1 MSKKIIAFVLA
12 LFTIFAL
19 VCIPAKVSF
28 AMDDDE
34 RSGLQADT
42 LTINVGYLG
51 GPYYQK
57 KVFTVDELSSL
68 GLVSAVYSY
77 IDNMPAVCLDYAK
90 GVPISTIMK
99 AAGIDI
105 NSIQR
110 FYFYTNDNKGGYFTD
125 FTKKS
130 LLDTTRY
137 YYPNLVYRYYEQDYD
152 SDEYDEQA
160 AKGAIPVQSMMAIS
174 DNWVRHLP
182 GPDDFGVI
190 DYSVQRTF
198 TRFRLMYGQV
208 DTFTRTAS
216 KSAKWVHSINVML
229 GGGPMITTD
238 VSVLEK
244 EVGSEYHVTAIV
256 SAADDLIAEHI
267 KQALEWSTND
277 SSVATV
283 DKKGNVTIT
292 GEGEAVITVSYNGK
306 VLANVKVKGG
316 KGESDEP
323 SDDDNDS
330 NEPAD
335 GDKNIAGPKPP
346 FGGKGT
352 GLPIASLK
360 GNKSGAAKKPAKKVT
375 PLKSGEKLNI
385 AASTNTVFALRLG
398 NANQADSLLSMLTG
412 SKENSGDQ
420 GTVQNWRKTEMAD
433 TATPLGWID
442 DDISMRTVLFGAL
455 TLLLIS
461 IIGRITEFYLQV

>member
-1 MSKKIIAFVLA
+1 MSKKTIAFLLS
-12 LFTIFAL
+12 LFIVFVL
-19 VCIPAKVSF
+19 VCMPPKVSF

-42 LTINVGYLG
+42 LTINVGYYG

-57 KVFTVDELSSL
+57 KVFTVDELASL

-90 GVPISTIMK
+90 GVPISTIMN
-99 AAGIDI
+99 AVGIDI

-125 FTKKS
+125 FTKNS

-137 YYPNLVYRYYEQDYD
+137 YYPNLVFRYYEPDYD
-152 SDEYDEQA
+152 PEEYDEQA

-182 GPDDFGVI
+182 GPDDFGEI

-208 DTFTRTAS
+208 DTYTRTAS
-216 KSAKWVHSINVML
+216 KSAKWVHSINIML
-229 GGGPMITTD
+229 GGGPTITTD

-244 EVGSEYHVTAIV
+244 EVGSKYRVTATV
-256 SAADDLIAEHI
+256 SAADDLIAENI
-267 KQALEWSTND
+267 KQALVWSTSD

-283 DKKGNVTIT
+283 DNKGNVTIT
-292 GEGEAVITVSYNGK
+292 GEGNVNITVSYQGK
-306 VLANVKVKGG
+306 VLVSVQVKGI
-316 KGESDEP
+316 KEDSDKP
-323 SDDDNDS
+323 SDDQS
-330 NEPAD
+330 AD
-335 GDKNIAGPKPP
+335 DDKNIAGPKPP

-360 GNKSGAAKKPAKKVT
+360 GNKAGAANKPAKKIT
-375 PLKSGEKLNI
+375 PLKSGEKIDLG
-385 AASTNTVFALRLG
+385 ASANTVFALRLG
-398 NANQADSLLSMLTG
+398 NANQADGLLSMLKG
-412 SKENSGDQ
+412 GEEDSGDQ
-420 GTVQNWRKTEMAD
+420 GTVQNWRETEMAD
-433 TATPLGWID
+433 SATPLGWID

>member
-1 MSKKIIAFVLA
+1 MSKKITAFVLA

-105 NSIQR
+105 NSVQR

-152 SDEYDEQA
+152 PDEYDEQA
-160 AKGAIPVQSMMAIS
+160 AKGAIPVQSMMAIY
-174 DNWVRHLP
+174 
-182 GPDDFGVI
+182 F
-190 DYSVQRTF
+190 
-198 TRFRLMYGQV
+198 
-208 DTFTRTAS
+208 
-216 KSAKWVHSINVML
+216 
-229 GGGPMITTD
+229 
-238 VSVLEK
+238 
-244 EVGSEYHVTAIV
+244 
-256 SAADDLIAEHI
+256 HI
-267 KQALEWSTND
+267 IL
-277 SSVATV
+277 SSV
-283 DKKGNVTIT
+283 
-292 GEGEAVITVSYNGK
+292 
-306 VLANVKVKGG
+306 
-316 KGESDEP
+316 
-323 SDDDNDS
+323 
-330 NEPAD
+330 
-335 GDKNIAGPKPP
+335 
-346 FGGKGT
+346 F
-352 GLPIASLK
+352 
-360 GNKSGAAKKPAKKVT
+360 
-375 PLKSGEKLNI
+375 
-385 AASTNTVFALRLG
+385 
-398 NANQADSLLSMLTG
+398 
-412 SKENSGDQ
+412 
-420 GTVQNWRKTEMAD
+420 
-433 TATPLGWID
+433 
-442 DDISMRTVLFGAL
+442 
-455 TLLLIS
+455 
-461 IIGRITEFYLQV
+461 

>member
-1 MSKKIIAFVLA
+1 MSKKTIAFLLS
-12 LFTIFAL
+12 LFIVFAL
-19 VCIPAKVSF
+19 VCMPPKVSF

-42 LTINVGYLG
+42 LTINVGYYG

-57 KVFTVDELSSL
+57 KVFTVDELASL

-90 GVPISTIMK
+90 GVPISTIMN

-137 YYPNLVYRYYEQDYD
+137 YYPNLVFRYYEPDYD
-152 SDEYDEQA
+152 PEEYDEQA

-182 GPDDFGVI
+182 GPDDFGEI

-208 DTFTRTAS
+208 DTYTRTAS

-229 GGGPMITTD
+229 GG
-238 VSVLEK
+238 
-244 EVGSEYHVTAIV
+244 
-256 SAADDLIAEHI
+256 
-267 KQALEWSTND
+267 QA
-277 SSVATV
+277 
-283 DKKGNVTIT
+283 
-292 GEGEAVITVSYNGK
+292 
-306 VLANVKVKGG
+306 
-316 KGESDEP
+316 
-323 SDDDNDS
+323 
-330 NEPAD
+330 
-335 GDKNIAGPKPP
+335 
-346 FGGKGT
+346 
-352 GLPIASLK
+352 
-360 GNKSGAAKKPAKKVT
+360 
-375 PLKSGEKLNI
+375 
-385 AASTNTVFALRLG
+385 
-398 NANQADSLLSMLTG
+398 
-412 SKENSGDQ
+412 
-420 GTVQNWRKTEMAD
+420 
-433 TATPLGWID
+433 
-442 DDISMRTVLFGAL
+442 
-455 TLLLIS
+455 
-461 IIGRITEFYLQV
+461 